1 MSSNLDLNK
10 YLSGDNSEY
19 VDNTEKLRTAK
30 HSNQIRRNINEIEKI
45 RAETGDLYKTNIEE
59 FKNKCFQRNT
69 FLYNNYFEIFNRVT
83 KNEMNLIIMN
93 QFLNVLQ
100 KIEEGELDQHEGSV
114 KVGELLKELYIDS
127 ALRRSNELDK
137 ENPKEKTNYKETKSI
152 SWKQYKNM
160 NTNNV

>member
-19 VDNTEKLRTAK
+19 VDNTNKLRTAK
-30 HSNQIRRNINEIEKI
+30 HSMHIRMNINEIEKL

-59 FKNKCFQRNT
+59 FKNKCFQRNS

-83 KNEMNLIIMN
+83 KKEMNLLIMN
-93 QFLNVLQ
+93 EFLNVLQ
-100 KIEEGELDQHEGSV
+100 KIEEGEIDQHEGSV

-127 ALRRSNELDK
+127 ALKRSNELDK
-137 ENPKEKTNYKETKSI
+137 ENPKEGTSYKEAKSI

-160 NTNNV
+160 NTK